1 MSNDKQKEYLRNR
14 IAWID
19 EHEKMFELSHCMKL
33 EREACKEQLKALEE
47 KEKSTND

>member
-14 IAWID
+14 IKWID

-47 KEKSTND
+47 KETSTND